1 MDAAADPPDR
11 IAEILRQILAL
22 SGDEKDTAMS
32 EAELNDSQD
41 PGQPKSDAK
50 SAESDLDSNW

>member
-32 EAELNDSQD
+32 PDQLGDNKE
-41 PGQPKSDAK
+41 PGQPTSEAK